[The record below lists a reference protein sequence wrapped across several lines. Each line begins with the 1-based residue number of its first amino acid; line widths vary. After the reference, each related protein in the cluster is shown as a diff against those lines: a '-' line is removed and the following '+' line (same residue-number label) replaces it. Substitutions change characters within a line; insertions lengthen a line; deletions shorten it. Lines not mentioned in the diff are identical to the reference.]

1 MSSSEL
7 ISLQLLIVFRT
18 AADRELL
25 RRGAGLAS
33 VPAEVVEADNAA
45 AAKSL
50 LTNGGIDIVLV
61 EAALPAADKA
71 VVSQAARKARG
82 GPFVVIVGTDTD
94 STDADGFIARPRTV
108 LQAQSVIDRS
118 IRVRIPR
125 RVLVVDDSAP
135 MRGIVRKILSAS
147 KFPLEIAE
155 AGEGVQALEEL
166 RGGAFDIVFLDCNMP
181 GLDGFGTLA
190 ELKQT
195 HRDVMV
201 VMMTSVDDKTF
212 ADRAREAGA
221 AAFLTKPF
229 FPSDIDAVLYRFY
242 QMEGPARR
250 TGSGG

>member
-1 MSSSEL
+1 MSGSEL
-7 ISLQLLIVFRT
+7 ITLQLLIVFRT
-18 AADRELL
+18 DADRELL

-50 LTNGGIDIVLV
+50 LASGGIDIVLV

-71 VVSQAARKARG
+71 VVSQAARKAPG
-82 GPFVVIVGTDTD
+82 SPFVVIVGTDTD